1 MLAGKNLIEYTE
13 DLFSPYD
20 FEKMIVSFWAISK
33 MDNLSNQTK
42 FRLQKINKIEDLFYA
57 ETRGREQ
64 MNKKVS
70 KYNAAVDYFDK
81 ILIVL

>member
-1 MLAGKNLIEYTE
+1 
-13 DLFSPYD
+13 
-20 FEKMIVSFWAISK
+20 

-42 FRLQKINKIEDLFYA
+42 FRLQKINKIEDFFYA
-57 ETRGREQ
+57 KPREREQ